1 MKESKAVD
9 KGGNTRL
16 GFRDSG
22 HKASDRLVTMCSAQS
37 RPRDPLFESLTA
49 NEEAFLLLW

>member
-22 HKASDRLVTMCSAQS
+22 HKASDRLVTICSAQS
-37 RPRDPLFESLTA
+37 KPRDPLFESLTA